1 MLLIGLTGSLA
12 TGKSTVSNILR
23 SPPHNLP
30 IIDADVLAR
39 EAVEPGTSG
48 YRRIVAY
55 FGPTTPDL
63 LLPYPDD
70 GAEGNDGSTDEQEAN
85 RQQTARPR
93 RRRRRRGRPLNR
105 AALGRRVFGSSPSR
119 VRDRRYLNGIVH
131 PRVRLAI
138 AKLVLWHWITGS
150 WAVVLDIP
158 LLYDSALDIFTPAV
172 VMIAASPATQMSRLR
187 GRDRHLSEQE
197 AQDRVGSQGGVGEK
211 VDRTEARG
219 EGRGWVVWNDGGMGE
234 LEKRVGE
241 VMGEVGRGRRMA
253 GWGGW
258 MWLVGWP
265 VAVGWGM
272 WEVWRGWKGRRA
284 WERRKEEGKKSD

>member
-63 LLPYPDD
+63 LLPYPDN
-70 GAEGNDGSTDEQEAN
+70 GAEGDDGSTDEKEEAN
-85 RQQTARPR
+85 RQPDARPR
-93 RRRRRRGRPLNR
+93 RRRRRRRGRPPLNR

-131 PRVRLAI
+131 PRVRLAM
-138 AKLVLWHWITGS
+138 ARLVLWHWITGS

-158 LLYDSALDIFTPAV
+158 LLYDSALDIFTPVV

-197 AQDRVGSQGGVGEK
+197 AQDRV
-211 VDRTEARG
+211 
-219 EGRGWVVWNDGGMGE
+219 
-234 LEKRVGE
+234 
-241 VMGEVGRGRRMA
+241 
-253 GWGGW
+253 
-258 MWLVGWP
+258 
-265 VAVGWGM
+265 
-272 WEVWRGWKGRRA
+272 
-284 WERRKEEGKKSD
+284 